1 MKSSKKL
8 SREACYQEIF
18 DYVFDYIPKEVQKD
32 FNDLFD
38 IVFWGYELN
47 SRNKTKITIGRF
59 SRISV
64 LLLCLHT
71 NIEVKE
77 SKNYYTFDLNDYEE
91 EDNTPG
97 YNKQ

>member
-1 MKSSKKL
+1 MRSSKKL

-18 DYVFDYIPKEVQKD
+18 DYIFDYIPKEVQKD

-47 SRNKTKITIGRF
+47 SRKKTKITVGRF

-71 NIEVKE
+71 KVIMTK
-77 SKNYYTFDLNDYEE
+77 SKNYYTFDTKRYDKKSK
-91 EDNTPG
+91 TPR
-97 YNKQ
+97 YNK